1 MPKTPRGKR
10 VVDDSTGRF
19 TVAGKAP
26 NGQAQPYFDRTRGV
40 WVAPWRR
47 PDGKVGKPTGRTRAL
62 AEASRDRHIDAA
74 KDDARLARLTEGFH
88 AQSTLAELIR
98 WWLDHIARHRVR
110 ITTWATY
117 SKQLKLVEDRLG
129 EIPVR
134 QLRPEQVTTFV
145 SELVDRGSAARA
157 RNVRTLLVQ
166 VLDQA
171 VTLGLTTDNV
181 ARKVRPSTPPAR
193 STSPTSPSSSA
204 TRTSR
209 RPGGMCSTKAS
220 DHAR

>member
-19 TVAGKAP
+19 TVAARPP

-74 KDDARLARLTEGFH
+74 KDDARLSRLTEGFH

-98 WWLDHIARHRVR
+98 RA
-110 ITTWATY
+110 
-117 SKQLKLVEDRLG
+117 G
-129 EIPVR
+129 
-134 QLRPEQVTTFV
+134 VTTLPMPFD
-145 SELVDRGSAARA
+145 SSRA
-157 RNVRTLLVQ
+157 REH
-166 VLDQA
+166 DDA
-171 VTLGLTTDNV
+171 
-181 ARKVRPSTPPAR
+181 P
-193 STSPTSPSSSA
+193 
-204 TRTSR
+204 SR
-209 RPGGMCSTKAS
+209 RHMSVGS
-220 DHAR
+220 